1 MTTEINPVVKAQ
13 LDRMDFRMFLDYVFE
28 KISDRPYGL
37 QTSRA
42 HRYYSDL
49 IQLTNTRI
57 IRELQIT
64 RNAFEKG
71 PGKLLDASTRL
82 LKQYN
87 SNGSNTQ
94 KSRLLL
100 DVISGY
106 GSDLAVFLDT
116 HRPQPKIE

>member
-1 MTTEINPVVKAQ
+1 MTTEINSVVKAQ
-13 LDRMDFRMFLDYVFE
+13 LDRMDFGLFLEYVLE
-28 KISDRPYGL
+28 KLADRPFGL
-37 QTSRA
+37 QTGRA
-42 HRYYSDL
+42 YQYYHDL

-71 PGKLLDASTRL
+71 PGKPLDTSTRL

-87 SNGSNTQ
+87 PNGSNTQ

-100 DVISGY
+100 DVIEGY
-106 GSDLAVFLDT
+106 ANALTALLSTQKQG
-116 HRPQPKIE
+116 